1 MSYDRP
7 THTYVECC
15 DRLPLFERTTV
26 EDWHGVRVRV
36 CKPGTGCYLDGWL
49 PPLDECSQVTA

>member
-1 MSYDRP
+1 MNP

-26 EDWHGVRVRV
+26 EDSHGVRVRV
-36 CKPGTGCYLDGWL
+36 CKPGTGCHLDAW
-49 PPLDECSQVTA
+49 PALDECWQVIA